1 MAAIIRPV
9 CSGAWVAAP
18 GRLKNSGH
26 ILDRGAPP
34 SPNLRGHARRG
45 VETTVTDGRSFDEC
59 LQWLYDGSRTK
70 TKALDARRQLAVL
83 RHLANKRIPLRQPQK
98 TWKWCVSGVWH

>member
-9 CSGAWVAAP
+9 CSGAWVAVP
-18 GRLKNSGH
+18 GRLKNGYH

-34 SPNLRGHARRG
+34 SPNLRGHARLG
-45 VETTVTDGRSFDEC
+45 VETTFTDGRSSDEW

-70 TKALDARRQLAVL
+70 TKTLGVNWLFYGALQIEDTTTSTP
-83 RHLANKRIPLRQPQK
+83 ANLEVVR
-98 TWKWCVSGVWH
+98 